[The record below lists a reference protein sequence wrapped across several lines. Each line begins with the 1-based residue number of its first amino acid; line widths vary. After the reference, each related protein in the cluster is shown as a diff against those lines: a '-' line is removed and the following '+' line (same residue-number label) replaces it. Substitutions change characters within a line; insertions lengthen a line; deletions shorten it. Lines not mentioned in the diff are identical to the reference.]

1 MSEADHN
8 TVRIFVGT
16 DRSQMI
22 GYEVL
27 KYSIQRFSSL
37 PVSMQPMLNLDLP
50 EPNDK
55 RQVQRTGFSFSR
67 FAIPR
72 LAGYRGKAIYM
83 DADMQVFCDIR
94 ELWEIPFNGTKVVIQ
109 EEIPSEHQAVRTG
122 KSGRKR
128 IKQCSVMMLD
138 CEALDWLPEE
148 IIAGLDGAYTYP
160 ELMADLCILHE
171 DEISYDIP
179 FRWNSLEHWDET
191 TCLIHYTDMNTQPW
205 VSNANPFGYIWVR
218 ELKRM
223 LDERVIDLGDV
234 REEIARGYARP
245 SLETELLMDGEPVSD
260 DPERRKMLD
269 KVDHKAGFEM
279 HKEVHEAQR
288 RRKQAEKEYL
298 ERIANKQAQMR
309 QKSVG

>member
-1 MSEADHN
+1 MSEADQS

-27 KYSIQRFSSL
+27 KYSIERSSSL
-37 PVSMQPMLNLDLP
+37 PVSMQPMLNLELP

-83 DADMQVFCDIR
+83 DADMQVFRDIR
-94 ELWEIPFNGTKVVIQ
+94 ELWEIPFNGAKVVIQ

-122 KSGRKR
+122 KTGRKR

-138 CEALDWLPEE
+138 CGALDWVPED
-148 IIAGLDGAYTYP
+148 IIAGLDGDYTYS
-160 ELMADLCILHE
+160 ELMADLCILDE
-171 DEISYDIP
+171 REISYDIP
-179 FRWNSLEHWDET
+179 FHWNSLEHWDEG

-205 VSNANPFGYIWVR
+205 VSNANPFGYLWVR

-223 LDERVIDLGDV
+223 LSEGSMTWAHVRDEI
-234 REEIARGYARP
+234 EKGYARP
-245 SLETELLMDGEPVSD
+245 SLESELQMGT
-260 DPERRKMLD
+260 DPTSNDPALRKKYDEID
-269 KVDHKAGFEM
+269 KKAGFQM

-288 RRKQAEKEYL
+288 RRKLAEKEYL
-298 ERIANKQAQMR
+298 KRIANKQAQMQ